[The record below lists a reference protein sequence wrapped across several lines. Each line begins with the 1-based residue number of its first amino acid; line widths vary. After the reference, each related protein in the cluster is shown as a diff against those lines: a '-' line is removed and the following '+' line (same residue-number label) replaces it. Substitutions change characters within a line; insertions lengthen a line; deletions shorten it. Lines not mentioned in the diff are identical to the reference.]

1 MWRARPSTT
10 VSVTVTS
17 GCRDVPD
24 FSANLRA
31 YAHILSMFACD
42 GMGSLSGLPGQRGV
56 DRGRVKAG
64 ESLVADQDHG
74 QRGQA
79 ELHELL
85 PGRRI
90 LPPVALPERHAL
102 ARQILCRPMA
112 GPSADVGIDG
122 DRRRHALSSLADCNR
137 LRGAP

>member
-17 GCRDVPD
+17 GWSDVPD

-31 YAHILSMFACD
+31 YAHILSMFACE
-42 GMGSLSGLPGQRGV
+42 GMGVLSRLPGQRGV
-56 DRGRVKAG
+56 DRGRVEAG
-64 ESLVADQDHG
+64 QSLVADQDHG

-90 LPPVALPERHAL
+90 LPHVALRERHAL

-112 GPSADVGIDG
+112 GPSADVGVDR
-122 DRRRHALSSLADCNR
+122 DRRRHGLSSLTDCNS
-137 LRGAP
+137 LG